1 MKKILFSALVI
12 ALSTSSC
19 YYDKFEDFKPVSAC
33 DTASVVGFAAKVKPI
48 LDAQCTTCHGGA
60 SPSGNINL
68 DSYASAKT
76 VAQTGKLL
84 SSIVWDGKASQM
96 PKGAANKM
104 DNCNI
109 ALIQTWITS
118 NYAQ

>member
-1 MKKILFSALVI
+1 MKKILFSALVL
-12 ALSTSSC
+12 ALGTSSC
-19 YYDKFEDFKPVSAC
+19 YYDKFENFKPVSTC

-48 LDAQCTTCHGGA
+48 LDAQCNSCHAGT

-68 DSYASAKT
+68 DSYAAAKT
-76 VAQTGKLL
+76 VAQSGKLL

-109 ALIQTWITS
+109 SIIQTWITT